1 MTLYGIFSQFSSQ
14 KSRERIMFV
23 GRGENLKKLYD
34 EIPEK
39 YLPEDLGGEIKAAN
53 QKQWVKR
60 LEMVSKQVRS
70 KWGEDCNL
78 FGLSNCQFLR
88 SKKTFRT
95 WKHCAPKQE
104 HSASLMMIYRSTW
117 RKCACSSKPK
127 RSKRREHPS
136 RMSVLARVGKWNLN
150 RSHTNRSLG
159 METSRDQIRKFKHA
173 PISQPCFDEP
183 SPF

>member
-1 MTLYGIFSQFSSQ
+1 MPIISTELSIKFYPWLKLIQFPGWFMTLYGIFSQFSSQ

-95 WKHCAPKQE
+95 
-104 HSASLMMIYRSTW
+104 
-117 RKCACSSKPK
+117 
-127 RSKRREHPS
+127 
-136 RMSVLARVGKWNLN
+136 
-150 RSHTNRSLG
+150 
-159 METSRDQIRKFKHA
+159 
-173 PISQPCFDEP
+173 
-183 SPF
+183 